1 MVAKGTQ
8 VKGCGLVMGKIEET
22 FGTLYIEVCLEI

>member
-1 MVAKGTQ
+1 MVAKGTH

-22 FGTLYIEVCLEI
+22 FGT